1 MGVLR
6 TLMVTRRYWPHV
18 GDDAACRLATLAEGL
33 RRRGAQ
39 PHIVAA
45 RYAASW
51 PKDLSVRETPVH
63 RPAPAPRS
71 EWSLPR
77 YQRAL
82 TNWLREQA
90 SAFDLL
96 YADAMREEGA
106 MVVDVARRAGIP
118 AVLRYSGVGA
128 FSDDAW
134 WAASR
139 QAKRCMATCLKA
151 DAVIATRASAE
162 QTLLGAGVSR
172 SRIHRID
179 NGFVPGPVS
188 DPAARSAARKALA
201 NVNSDLFVPVDG
213 KVLLTTNRMVAEGGL
228 WDLVKVLPE
237 LLEQHPQLRVWLVND
252 GELRDD
258 FFEFLRGSGVRSLVS
273 MPGSF
278 GAFDELLLA
287 SDLYVL
293 PQDTDGLDYYFPRV
307 VGAGIPAAVVDTVE
321 TRRLLAESFSQVVS
335 FPPDSPAAIRSAIET
350 ILGDYT
356 QCQKTA
362 RQIRQTVLQHSFGDS
377 VDQHLRLFCR
387 LTGKTLTGNSIT
399 AEPLP

>member
-1 MGVLR
+1 
-6 TLMVTRRYWPHV
+6 MVTRRYWPQM
-18 GDDAACRLATLAEGL
+18 GDDAACRLATLAAGL
-33 RRRGAQ
+33 RRRGAR

-71 EWSLPR
+71 EWSMPR
-77 YQRAL
+77 YTRAL

-90 SAFDLL
+90 PAFDLL

-106 MVVDVARRAGIP
+106 MVVEVARRAGVP
-118 AVLRYSGVGA
+118 SVLRYAGVGDC
-128 FSDDAW
+128 SDDAW
-134 WAASR
+134 WATSR
-139 QAKRCMATCLKA
+139 AAKRCMGVCLKA

-162 QTLLGAGVSR
+162 QTLLSAGLSR

-179 NGFVPGPVS
+179 DGFVPGPPN
-188 DPAARSAARKALA
+188 DPAARAAARKALA

-228 WDLVKVLPE
+228 GDLVKVLPE
-237 LLEQHPQLRVWLVND
+237 LLERHPQLRVWLTND

-258 FFEFLRGSGVRSLVS
+258 FFEYLRGCGVRSLVS

-278 GAFDELLLA
+278 GAVDELLLA

-293 PQDTDGLDYYFPRV
+293 PRDTDGLEYYFPRI

-321 TRRLLAESFSQVVS
+321 TRRLLAESFSQAVS
-335 FPPDSPAAIRSAIET
+335 FPPDHPAAIRDALET
-350 ILGDYT
+350 LLSDYP
-356 QCQKTA
+356 QSQKTA
-362 RQIRQTVLQHSFGDS
+362 RHIRQTALQHSFGES
-377 VDQHLRLFCR
+377 VEQHLRLFCR
-387 LTGKTLTGNSIT
+387 LTGKTLTGNSMT
-399 AEPLP
+399 AEPLL

>member
-6 TLMVTRRYWPHV
+6 TLMVTRRYWPHL

-51 PKDLSVRETPVH
+51 PKDLVVRETPVH

-71 EWSLPR
+71 EWSMPR
-77 YQRAL
+77 YHRAL
-82 TNWLREQA
+82 TGWLREQA
-90 SAFDLL
+90 SGFDLL

-118 AVLRYSGVGA
+118 SVLRYGGVGA
-128 FSDDAW
+128 FSDKA
-134 WAASR
+134 WAAGSR
-139 QAKRCMATCLKA
+139 NAKRCLATCLKA

-162 QTLLGAGVSR
+162 QTLLSAGLSR

-179 NGFVPGPVS
+179 NGFVPGPVN
-188 DPAARSAARKALA
+188 DPAARAAARKALA

-213 KVLLTTNRMVAEGGL
+213 KVLLTTNRMDAQGGM
-228 WDLVKVLPE
+228 WDVVKALPD
-237 LLEQHPQLRVWLVND
+237 LLDQHPQLRVWLVND
-252 GELRDD
+252 GQLRDD
-258 FFEFLRGSGVRSLVS
+258 FYEYLRGSGVRSLVS

-278 GAFDELLLA
+278 GAVPELLLA

-293 PQDTDGLDYYFPRV
+293 PQDTDGLDYYFPQI

-321 TRRLLAESFSQVVS
+321 TRRLLAESFSHAVS
-335 FPPDSPAAIRSAIET
+335 FPPNSPAAIRQAIET
-350 ILGDYT
+350 ILTDPAESL
-356 QCQKTA
+356 KRA

-387 LTGKTLTGNSIT
+387 LTGKTLTGNSMT
-399 AEPLP
+399 AEPLL